1 MSTFYYQPS
10 DPTITDGTE
19 SGGTFTSS
27 DSITNEERLMDD
39 SIAISPTNID
49 GSDMAMFDFGSA
61 KTMDFVALYFTVE
74 ETDNVT
80 IYYSD
85 DGSAVTSHAVYI
97 TTFSTGWNIIDLTEE
112 SHRYWAIKFATAGS
126 FDGLA
131 EVIIGNKYDFDVNPD
146 IGSTVGEIFG
156 TEVLTSL
163 GGVEYANKRHEPKTT
178 WNWNWSFI
186 TSANKTLLETFQASV
201 QDHKKFVYYDDTN
214 YNYVRMTSP
223 MEFNEIAH
231 NVYSTSISLIEQLS

>member
-1 MSTFYYQPS
+1 MSIFYYQPS

-61 KTMDFVALYFTVE
+61 KTMDFVALYFTAE

-97 TTFSTGWNIIDLTEE
+97 TTFSTGWTIIDLTEE

-146 IGSTVGEIFG
+146 LNASTGAEFG

-163 GGVEYANKRHEPKTT
+163 GGVEYANKRHAPKAN
-178 WNWNWSFI
+178 WSWNWSSI
-186 TSANKTLLETFQASV
+186 SVAMKTSLETMRDTV
-201 QDHKKFVYYDDTN
+201 QDFKKFVYYDGTN
-214 YNYVRMTSP
+214 YHYVRLTGGLD
-223 MEFNEIAH
+223 FQEIAYQR
-231 NVYSTSISLIEQLS
+231 YSTSIQLREQIS